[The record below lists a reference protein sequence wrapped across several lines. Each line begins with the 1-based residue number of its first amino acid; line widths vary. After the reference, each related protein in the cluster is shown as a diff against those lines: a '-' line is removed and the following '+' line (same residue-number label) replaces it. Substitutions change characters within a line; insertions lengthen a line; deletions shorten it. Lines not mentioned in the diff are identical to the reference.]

1 MVGDVFIKKIFQH
14 YLKCK
19 FQSYMLSS
27 NCEKE
32 RPQESLN
39 YKLNDAC
46 WEGPSLLWSFAGRF
60 KDISNMPLVNYHL
73 LTNYLLLV
81 DTILIIFQ
89 DHCGLFS
96 NFQGK
101 TFQNLLHYLAVITLS
116 VAGVYVY

>member
-1 MVGDVFIKKIFQH
+1 
-14 YLKCK
+14 
-19 FQSYMLSS
+19 MLSS

-60 KDISNMPLVNYHL
+60 KDISNMPLVII
-73 LTNYLLLV
+73 TV